1 MSVQPDPHEPPH
13 VLGPRSHAARAGHH
27 PFLSGERRKDPFR
40 VRQGPRLG
48 DRLARAVVVIAGTAL
63 LVAGLIFDAFVYF
76 SLRDAMVDDLTVQA
90 RIAAENS
97 SAAILFNDGRAA
109 AETLGG
115 LQASPAILS
124 AEVHDM
130 QHRVV
135 ARYDAQ
141 RVPRD
146 PGFDAVPD
154 FSDGA
159 DHVYVG
165 NRVYVMQPVL
175 LAQRQVGWVQLAA
188 SLTPLYTRV
197 ATYVLITLLATFVAF
212 AVAFLLVLRIRRE
225 IDATES
231 RLDYLAYFD
240 PVTGLPNRHAANEQ
254 IFGLIETVGRTSDG
268 FALLLLDL
276 DDFKNIND
284 TLGHVVGDQVL
295 RALATRLTEYMR
307 PSDVACRFGGDEFV
321 LLAPRISERAHLQL
335 LGQAAMLAL
344 DAPLV
349 VGTHEIRV
357 RGSVGVAQF
366 PADASDAAGLVR
378 AADTAMYAAKSLGK
392 NTYAIF
398 HADMER
404 GLRTRLR
411 LDNDL
416 RHAIER
422 NELRLLYQPIVDMRQ
437 QRMVGVEA
445 LLRWAHPELGIISPA
460 EFIPSAEHSGLIVE
474 IGQWVLDTACRQLK
488 CWADRGHADLHMA
501 VNVTARQ
508 IRRGLKGQVDN
519 ALALSGANPQNLEI
533 EITEH
538 SMVEDIDSNV
548 AQLVALRSLGI
559 RVAVDDFGTGLSS
572 LAYLKRLPINKLK
585 IDGVFVKDLPHNGD
599 DAAIVA
605 AIVSLGRNLGLV
617 VVAEGIE
624 TEAQRTFLV
633 EHGCDCAQGFL
644 YSHPLS
650 TEVLDEVLA
659 KHARP
664 GPVWPMPPASSGRP
678 PLRLA

>member
-1 MSVQPDPHEPPH
+1 MT
-13 VLGPRSHAARAGHH
+13 
-27 PFLSGERRKDPFR
+27 GERRKDPFR

-48 DRLARAVVVIAGTAL
+48 DRLARAVVVIAGAAL
-63 LVAGLIFDAFVYF
+63 LVAGLIVDGFVYF
-76 SLRDAMVDDLTVQA
+76 SLREAMVDDLTVQA

-109 AETLGG
+109 AETLAG

-124 AEVHDM
+124 AEVHDL
-130 QHRVV
+130 QHRVI
-135 ARYDAQ
+135 ARYDA
-141 RVPRD
+141 
-146 PGFDAVPD
+146 PGARLDAFDAAPKL
-154 FSDGA
+154 GQGT
-159 DHVYVG
+159 DHVYAG
-165 NRVYVMQPVL
+165 NRIYVMQPVHQ
-175 LAQRQVGWVQLAA
+175 AQRQVGWVQLAA

-197 ATYVLITLLATFVAF
+197 ATYVAITLFATLVAF
-212 AVAFLLVLRIRRE
+212 ALAFLLVLRIRRE

-254 IFGLIETVGRTSDG
+254 IQSLIDTVGRTSDG
-268 FALLLLDL
+268 FALMLLDL
-276 DDFKNIND
+276 DDFKMIND
-284 TLGHVVGDQVL
+284 TLGHVVGDQLL

-321 LLAPRISERAHLQL
+321 LLAPRITERAHLQL

-349 VGTHEIRV
+349 VGSHEIRV

-404 GLRTRLR
+404 GVRTRLR

-422 NELRLLYQPIVDMRQ
+422 GELRLLYQPIVDLRQ

-445 LLRWAHPELGIISPA
+445 LLRWVHPELGIISPT
-460 EFIPSAEHSGLIVE
+460 EFIPVAERSGVIVE

-488 CWADRGHADLHMA
+488 AWADQGHADLHMA

-508 IRRGLKGQVDN
+508 IRRGLKGQVDT
-519 ALALSGANPQNLEI
+519 ALTLSGVNPQSLEI

-548 AQLVALRSLGI
+548 AQLAALRSLGI

-585 IDGVFVKDLPHNGD
+585 IDCVFVRDLPHNGD
-599 DAAIVA
+599 DAAIAA
-605 AIVSLGRNLGLV
+605 AIISLARSLGLV
-617 VVAEGIE
+617 VVAEGVE
-624 TEAQRTFLV
+624 TEAQRVFLT
-633 EHGCDCAQGFL
+633 EQGCDCAQGFL
-644 YSHPLS
+644 YSHPVSSDEL
-650 TEVLDEVLA
+650 TELLQR
-659 KHARP
+659 HLRP
-664 GPVWPMPPASSGRP
+664 GAVWPAAAAGGRP